1 MEPWRAAD
9 AQNGAVETRESVDQ
23 LVANSHH
30 LKRIWIRIRIKEM
43 GSANLKVNV
52 TNAKGWNYLAA
63 MVWQKH
69 ISSRNPTQLNRNA
82 VMEKQIS

>member
-1 MEPWRAAD
+1 
-9 AQNGAVETRESVDQ
+9 
-23 LVANSHH
+23 
-30 LKRIWIRIRIKEM
+30 M
-43 GSANLKVNV
+43 GSGNLKVNV

-82 VMEKQIS
+82 GMKKNRLFK